1 MNDIELFLGALLA
14 GLSALLFLT
23 SALAWKRTGSVKIGF
38 VAAALLMFTV
48 KGLYMLLLGISGENS
63 PENFPMLILDFSV
76 IALLYLSVL
85 KG

>member
-23 SALAWKRTGSVKIGF
+23 SLLAWKRTGSLKIGL

-48 KGLYMLLLGISGENS
+48 KGLYVVSLGISGKNS
-63 PENFPMLILDFSV
+63 PEDFFMLILDFSV
-76 IALLYLSVL
+76 IVLLYLSVL